1 MVDVKL
7 AQKVNAFF
15 EAETAYGDP
24 VGSNLYHI
32 GRLDTFDPRMLDH
45 QYAGVPTIGHSTD
58 AHVIKGPTKV
68 TLPLKIGLWGTGW
81 RTLLGQAIGITTVYG
96 STASPAFLT
105 TAVDSST
112 IIAEEAV
119 GSNWQT
125 TLVSGVSFN
134 GATLDADFTAAAPM
148 TIDFDTL
155 AYYTVEG
162 TANSSRTTARN
173 ITASPATD
181 GTFVQQDFSSVSLPS
196 QPTTDPL
203 LAQDLTIEYS
213 TAAATNGLSFDG
225 PAGSYVEVGEKYMLF
240 YDSAGA
246 ADAGVPT
253 GGSEP
258 AGIVA
263 TGVIDMTHS
272 TTDTTQ
278 EIDDAADAGWTGWTV
293 TVVGSDATAQNL
305 VKGVYDTSSA
315 KTVFAATTMTAWPYV
330 KTASLKIM
338 NNNVPIAGKKTGDNS
353 VVKVLANGDVARG
366 KSDITLDITATAK
379 DETFYDLMQAET
391 LLPLVRLT
399 INDGGTNRTIALTNG
414 RIVSRTAGYSAG
426 GEVTETISVKFVGTG
441 TAHNW
446 SKYAISGDF

>member
-15 EAETAYGDP
+15 EAETTYGDP
-24 VGSNLYHI
+24 LGSNLYHI

-81 RTLLGQAIGITTVYG
+81 RTLLGQAIGLTTID
-96 STASPAFLT
+96 SASRPAFLT
-105 TAVDSST
+105 TGVNSNT

-134 GATLDADFTAAAPM
+134 GATLDADYTAAAPI
-148 TIDFDTL
+148 TLDFDAL

-162 TANSSRTTARN
+162 VANASRATARN
-173 ITASPATD
+173 FATQ
-181 GTFVQQDFSSVSLPS
+181 FVRQDYSSVALPS
-196 QPTTDPL
+196 QPTSDPL

-213 TAAATNGLSFDG
+213 TAAATNGLTIAG

-240 YDSAGA
+240 YTSAGA
-246 ADAGVPT
+246 LDSNVPT

-263 TGVIDMTHS
+263 NGVIDMTHA
-272 TTDTTQ
+272 TTNTTQ
-278 EIDDAADAGWTGWTV
+278 EIDDAADAGWTGWTA
-293 TVVGSDATAQNL
+293 TIAGSDTTSQNL
-305 VKGVYDTSSA
+305 VKGVYDTA
-315 KTVFAATTMTAWPYV
+315 AANTIYAATTMTEWPYV
-330 KTASLKIM
+330 KTASLKIA
-338 NNNVPIAGKKTGDNS
+338 NNNVPIAGKKTGDDS
-353 VVKVLANGDVARG
+353 AVKVLANGDVSRG
-366 KSDITLDITATAK
+366 KTDITLDITATAK

-414 RIVSRTAGYSAG
+414 RIVTRTAGYTAG
-426 GEVTETISVKFVGTG
+426 GEVTETISIKFVGDG
-441 TAHNW
+441 DYHNW

>member
-7 AQKVNAFF
+7 AQKVNAYF

-24 VGSNLYHI
+24 LGSNLYHI

-96 STASPAFLT
+96 STNSPAFLT

-134 GATLDADFTAAAPM
+134 GATLEADFTAAAPM
-148 TIDFDTL
+148 TLDFDAL

-162 TANSSRTTARN
+162 VANSSRATARN
-173 ITASPATD
+173 FATQ
-181 GTFVQQDFSSVSLPS
+181 FVRQDYSSVSLPS
-196 QPTTDPL
+196 QPSADPL
-203 LAQDLTIEYS
+203 LAQDLTLSYS
-213 TAAATNGLSFDG
+213 TATENEFQITG
-225 PAGSYVEVGEKYMLF
+225 PAGSYVEVGERYMLF

-246 ADAGVPT
+246 LHSDITV
-253 GGSEP
+253 S

-263 TGVIDMTHS
+263 VGVADLTNGNVDTVTLLKGVINGKSNWSLTGTSEESLSANLIKGTYQTGTQRYIPNVNS
-272 TTDTTQ
+272 TTLTLT
-278 EIDDAADAGWTGWTV
+278 E
-293 TVVGSDATAQNL
+293 
-305 VKGVYDTSSA
+305 
-315 KTVFAATTMTAWPYV
+315 WPYV
-330 KTASLKIM
+330 KTVSLKIA
-338 NNNVPIAGKKTGDNS
+338 NNNVPIAGKKTGDDS
-353 VVKVLANGDVARG
+353 AVKVLANGDVARG
-366 KSDITLDITATAK
+366 KTDITLDITATAK

-391 LLPLVRLT
+391 LLPLVRLV

-414 RIVSRTAGYSAG
+414 RIVTRTAGYTAG
-426 GEVTETISVKFVGTG
+426 GEVTETISIKFVGDG
-441 TAHNW
+441 DYHNW

>member
-68 TLPLKIGLWGTGW
+68 TLPLKIGLWNDSNTNLGSGW
-81 RTLLGQAIGITTVYG
+81 RTLLGQAIGLTTID
-96 STASPAFLT
+96 SASRPAFLT

-134 GATLDADFTAAAPM
+134 GATLEADFTAAAPM
-148 TIDFDTL
+148 TLDFDAL

-162 TANSSRTTARN
+162 VADSSRTTARN
-173 ITASPATD
+173 FATQ
-181 GTFVQQDFSSVSLPS
+181 FVRQDYSSASLPS
-196 QPTTDPL
+196 QPTSDPL

-213 TAAATNGLSFDG
+213 TAAATNGLTIDG

-240 YDSAGA
+240 YTSAGA
-246 ADAGVPT
+246 LDSGVPS
-253 GGSEP
+253 GDD
-258 AGIVA
+258 AAIVA
-263 TGVIDMTHS
+263 NGVLDMTHANAN
-272 TTDTTQ
+272 TTQ
-278 EIDDAADAGWTGWTV
+278 ELDDLADSGWTGWTV
-293 TVVGSDATAQNL
+293 TIAGSSTTSQNL
-305 VKGVYDTSSA
+305 VKGVYDTAAA
-315 KTVFAATTMTAWPYV
+315 KAIYAATTMTEWPYV
-330 KTASLKIM
+330 KTASLKIA
-338 NNNVPIAGKKTGDNS
+338 NNNVPIAGKKTGDDGA
-353 VVKVLANGDVARG
+353 VKVLANGDVARG
-366 KSDITLDITATAK
+366 KTDITLDITATAK

-414 RIVSRTAGYSAG
+414 RIVTRTAGYTAG
-426 GEVTETISVKFVGTG
+426 GEVTETISIKFVGDG
-441 TAHNW
+441 DYHNW